1 MRIGID
7 YLPATSHAPGVG
19 RYARELVRALVA
31 LDERPHLALF
41 DVGRA
46 RRTVEQRLLGL
57 TAGDPR
63 ARRVTRD
70 VPRSLLALVARVL
83 PVGADTLLGGV
94 DVFHHVLHDGPPVVR
109 ALQTIAL
116 SELPLAGSPAEA
128 RLVERVAKCDRVFV
142 FSRDF
147 ARRARARLR
156 IAPDRLV
163 VVPVGCE
170 HWRRDLAE
178 LPERASPPRILVL
191 GATRRARHP
200 LAVLRAFELAVLDG
214 LDATLVFCGRAGD
227 AHEELRRALLTSSA
241 SSRVRLDPPF
251 EERDAGRVVGS
262 ASLLVHLSDDE
273 GTPVTPL
280 EALALDVPVVA
291 SRLPSFEEALGG
303 AAQLVDTDRL
313 VREPAHLAAIV
324 AQGLWNAADAAA
336 SARRAVAVREFTW
349 QRCAEAHAAAWR
361 ALER

>member
-31 LDERPHLALF
+31 LDDRPHLVLF

-46 RRTVEQRLLGL
+46 QRTVEQRLLGL

-70 VPRSLLALVARVL
+70 LPRSLLAFAARVL
-83 PVGADTLLGGV
+83 PIGADTLLGGV
-94 DVFHHVLHDGPPVVR
+94 DVFHHVLHAGPPVAR
-109 ALQTIAL
+109 ARQTIAL
-116 SELPLAGSPAEA
+116 SELPLAGSVAETQ
-128 RLVERVAKCDRVFV
+128 LVERVARCERVFV

-163 VVPVGCE
+163 TVPVGCE
-170 HWRRDLAE
+170 HWRRDMAE
-178 LPERASPPRILVL
+178 LPRRASPPVILVL

-200 LAVLRAFELAVLDG
+200 LAVLRAFEHALDDG
-214 LDATLVFCGRAGD
+214 LDASLVFCGRPGD
-227 AHEELRRALLTSSA
+227 AHDELKRALLTSSA
-241 SSRVRLDPPF
+241 GSRVRLDPPF

-291 SRLPSFEEALGG
+291 SRLPAFEEALGD
-303 AAQLVDTDRL
+303 AASFVDTDRA
-313 VREPAHLAAIV
+313 VREPAHLAGIV
-324 AQGLWNAADAAA
+324 AQTLWNAADAAA
-336 SARRAVAVREFTW
+336 AARRSVAVRAFTW

-361 ALER
+361 SLER